1 PKESPLN
8 VPTAAALVITSPL
21 LASSSDKPAAMPV
34 AIPVP
39 KPAVK
44 SPRPANVALSANT
57 VELKPVARP
66 ARGQQMNDGGNASSS
81 SSANVATPAPAAIP
95 APAPAPAPAAIHHAV
110 AAALSTGAST
120 PVGTAPDAVVFP
132 RPVSIASA
140 SVLSSVSSPSAGYAA
155 STGSPRSARHEP
167 SSAGGS
173 VHLSAPSTANMAVPS
188 PAVVLDKSLY
198 QEPKEQT
205 SYIQAMPADNRSRLS
220 ELPPV
225 KIAAS
230 SGSASGSGARASG
243 SDDPDQM
250 YLIAEA
256 RSSFNPAYQ
265 QYPIME
271 ASTAHINP
279 IAPISPRAIEPLEL
293 SSPNRSSPYRQAP
306 RPLNIWT

>member
-66 ARGQQMNDGGNASSS
+66 ARGQQMNDGGNAPSSS
-81 SSANVATPAPAAIP
+81 SVNVATPAPAAIP

-140 SVLSSVSSPSAGYAA
+140 SVLSS
-155 STGSPRSARHEP
+155 TRP

-205 SYIQAMPADNRSRLS
+205 SYIQAMPADNRSQLS

-293 SSPNRSSPYRQAP
+293 SSPNRSSPYGRHHV
-306 RPLNIWT
+306 L